1 MALSTFSP
9 MKAYVMREHG
19 DLSKL
24 EVADVAAPEISGP
37 RDVKVAIRAAALN
50 HLDLFTLEGLPGLT
64 LSFPHIPCGDGAGVV
79 DSVGEAVTS
88 VRPGDRV
95 MINPGLSCYACDSC
109 LAGEHSLCVRYRLL
123 GEHVPGTLAEYVVVP
138 EQNVL
143 HIPQGLTPEVS
154 FAEAAAFSLVTL
166 TAWRMLMTR
175 ARLRPGETVLIW
187 GIGGG
192 VSSTAIS
199 IAKLAGAYVVATS
212 SSDAK
217 LGVAKE
223 MGADAVL
230 NHNDVDV
237 PREIRKL
244 THKRGADVVL
254 DNVGEATWEKSLRS
268 LGKLG
273 RLVTCGATT
282 GHNVVTDARR
292 LFWNQ
297 YTIMGSTM
305 GSATEYREI
314 VRLLG
319 KGHLRPRID
328 SVVPLERAGEAF
340 ARMEA
345 GEQMGKL
352 VVTVRD

>member
-1 MALSTFSP
+1 

-24 EVADVAAPEISGP
+24 EVADVPAPEISGP
-37 RDVKVAIRAAALN
+37 RDVKIAIRAAALN
-50 HLDLFTLEGLPGLT
+50 HLDLFTLRGLPGLT
-64 LSFPHIPCGDGAGVV
+64 LSFPHVPCGDGAGVV
-79 DSVGEAVTS
+79 DSVGGEVTR
-88 VRPGDRV
+88 VKPGDRV
-95 MINPGLSCYACDSC
+95 MINPGLSCYACDYC

-123 GEHVPGTLAEYVVVP
+123 GEHVPGTLGEYVVVP

-143 HIPQGLTPEVS
+143 HVPEGLSPEVS
-154 FAEAAAFSLVTL
+154 WAEAAAFSLVTL

-175 ARLRPGETVLIW
+175 AKVRPGETVLIW

-192 VSSTAIS
+192 VSITAVS
-199 IAKLAGAYVVATS
+199 IAKLAGAFVVATS

-217 LGVAKE
+217 LAVAKK

-244 THKRGADVVL
+244 TKKRGADVVV
-254 DNVGEATWEKSLRS
+254 DNVGEATWEQSLRS
-268 LGKLG
+268 LGRLG

-282 GHNVVTDARR
+282 GHKVVTDARR

-319 KGHLRPRID
+319 QGHLRPKID
-328 SVVPLERAGEAF
+328 SIVPLERAMEAF
-340 ARMEA
+340 QKMEA

-352 VVTVRD
+352 VVSVSSEQ